1 MPSKNQLIDVSL
13 TLCNFI
19 ALNVVFLITC
29 IPLFT
34 IGAALEALY
43 RVMMQEARGE
53 YGYLVRPYL
62 REFKEDF
69 FRSTKAYLL
78 LVVLGF
84 VFSFNFFFWRAYGGV
99 FGCVVSVLFGLG
111 GILILLSGLYTFPL
125 LARFEA
131 SWVQTLRN
139 SLGIALSH
147 PQKTLLMLL
156 IDVIGCVVGYY
167 LPPMRIL
174 FLLFGFAFL
183 CYLKSF
189 LFAKVFK
196 QYE

>member
-29 IPLFT
+29 MPLFT
-34 IGAALEALY
+34 IGAALGALY

-69 FRSTKAYLL
+69 FRSTKAFLL
-78 LVVLGF
+78 LAVLGF
-84 VFSFNFFFWRAYGGV
+84 VFSFNFFFWRAYSGV
-99 FGCVVSVLFGLG
+99 LGTMLSVLFALG
-111 GILILLSGLYTFPL
+111 GMLILISALYTFPL

-131 SWVQTLRN
+131 SWIQTLRN
-139 SLGIALSH
+139 AIGIALSH
-147 PQKTLLMLL
+147 PKETLLLLL
-156 IDVIGCVVGYY
+156 IDVIGALIGYY

-174 FLLFGFAFL
+174 LLLFGFAFL
-183 CYLKSF
+183 CYVKSF
-189 LFAKVFK
+189 LFAKVFT

>member
-34 IGAALEALY
+34 IGAALGALY

-69 FRSTKAYLL
+69 FRSTKVFLL

-84 VFSFNFFFWRAYGGV
+84 VFSFNFFFWRAYGGML
-99 FGCVVSVLFGLG
+99 GCVLSVLFALCGLL
-111 GILILLSGLYTFPL
+111 ILIYGLYTFPL
-125 LARFEA
+125 LARFET

-139 SLGIALSH
+139 AIGIALSH
-147 PQKTLLMLL
+147 PKETLLLLL
-156 IDVIGCVVGYY
+156 IDVIGGVVGYY

-174 FLLFGFAFL
+174 LLLFGFAFL
-183 CYLKSF
+183 CYVKSF
-189 LFAKVFK
+189 LFTKVFTP
-196 QYE
+196 YE